1 MNMIEV
7 QSYQR
12 QLIVAA
18 RDTLM
23 NIAGVCGVS
32 ALSLTADRS
41 LTENLGYRHAEF
53 LALSKYQCRVGNR
66 LRRDGLNTMIDS
78 SELHPLQVWQVYSLT
93 VLRATGTTFDQG
105 DAETLIALG
114 LDELQGGAP

>member
-7 QSYQR
+7 KNYQR
-12 QLIVAA
+12 PLIVAA

-41 LTENLGYRHAEF
+41 LAGHLGYRHAEF
-53 LALSKYQCRVGNR
+53 LALAKYQCRVGNR

-78 SELHPLQVWQVYSLT
+78 LELHPLQVWQVYSLT
-93 VLRATGTTFDQG
+93 VLRAIGTTFDQG
-105 DAETLIALG
+105 DAKTLIALG
-114 LDELQGGAP
+114 SDELQAGSQ

>member
-1 MNMIEV
+1 MNMIKV

-12 QLIVAA
+12 PLIVTA

-32 ALSLTADRS
+32 ALRLTADLS
-41 LTENLGYRHAEF
+41 LAENLGYRHAEF
-53 LALSKYQCRVGNR
+53 LALAKYQRRVGNR

-78 SELHPLQVWQVYSLT
+78 SELHPLHVWQVYSLT
-93 VLRATGTTFDQG
+93 VLRAIGTTLDQD

-114 LDELQGGAP
+114 LAELQGGAP